1 MAGTH
6 SRPEKTDVK
15 GGALVKQLV
24 REIEGRGLSMD
35 SVSVG
40 AGFNAN
46 LIGQWTRGAVKPTYF
61 ALECVWNYLG
71 YDVVVVARAGG
82 E

>member
-15 GGALVKQLV
+15 GGALVRQLI

-40 AGFNAN
+40 AGFGPNM
-46 LIGQWTRGAVKPTYF
+46 IGQWTRGSAKPTYF
-61 ALECVWNYLG
+61 SLECVWNYLG
-71 YDVVVVARAGG
+71 YDVVVVARAAKS
-82 E
+82 